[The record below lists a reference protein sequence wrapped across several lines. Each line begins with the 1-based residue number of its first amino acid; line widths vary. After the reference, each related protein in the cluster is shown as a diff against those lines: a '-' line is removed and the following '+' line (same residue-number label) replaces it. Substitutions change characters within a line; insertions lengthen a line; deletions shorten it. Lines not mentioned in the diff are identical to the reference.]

1 MIHNSQI
8 KVLSENVA
16 KLTGMMTL
24 LANLPER
31 VEMQGRQISRMQGG
45 FAVVVSIAVIV
56 GISYKLFFP

>member
-1 MIHNSQI
+1 M
-8 KVLSENVA
+8 SENVA